1 MEEFLRVAEK
11 IFGKEKVEEY
21 KNRADKMT
29 KEDMEKVLQ
38 EFQAIP
44 QSEKTKILEELK
56 AHIK

>member
-1 MEEFLRVAEK
+1 MNDFLKIAEK
-11 IFGKEKVEEY
+11 IFGKEKVKEY

-29 KEDMEKVLQ
+29 KEDMEKALQ

-44 QSEKTKILEELK
+44 QTEKTKILEELK